1 MSIGI
6 PRLRGATVSVEGF
19 YLPVTAALAATGVA
33 AVTLRLIAL
42 ATELNTGWLV
52 YMALFIAGSIGV
64 GAGTW
69 RDLLDLPRTLRLLD
83 LFIALTV
90 GAGLLYLGPRTS
102 GTLYIG
108 GASQQVSLI
117 GAGMTGVILAWACG
131 SWLALVVAKVYPQ
144 HLARPESEVLAERL
158 SEQARLQEHLTFRR
172 SMSANIA
179 AWRNGLRITLAL
191 ILVYLAMTLVWTPLQ
206 KERGDIL
213 LAVWTS
219 VAFGGVLAFLGLIH
233 LAGNRRLEER
243 SDQVLVLP
251 GYSQA
256 WAWAVY
262 GLLLVI
268 AVVGIALPSDISPLA
283 YVDWNAVMTN
293 FTQWLVSW
301 AFTPPAR
308 RAAYEG
314 LAGTMYGPSMGSMP
328 LVGGGMG
335 GAGPM
340 GLIVVAGVF
349 LAVYIIWYG
358 IRKIIEKRDYLLE
371 EERERS
377 HGLFA
382 ILWAII
388 TWPWRAFRR
397 WWRALFFRDQAP
409 EAASQK
415 EKEEILRRS
424 RRRRRPGARVHP
436 EDPALFVR
444 YVYGRLL
451 YFAARAGFNRPKH
464 QTALEYAELLSDRVP
479 EAAEP
484 VQELTR
490 SYIQVRYTERKP
502 DEGIRSRSV
511 RLLRNAARG
520 LRSMRR
526 FRKEF

>member
-1 MSIGI
+1 M
-6 PRLRGATVSVEGF
+6 
-19 YLPVTAALAATGVA
+19 
-33 AVTLRLIAL
+33 TLRLIAL

-219 VAFGGVLAFLGLIH
+219 VAFRRRPRFLGLIH

-268 AVVGIALPSDISPLA
+268 AVVGIALPSDISP
-283 YVDWNAVMTN
+283 WPMST
-293 FTQWLVSW
+293 
-301 AFTPPAR
+301 
-308 RAAYEG
+308 
-314 LAGTMYGPSMGSMP
+314 
-328 LVGGGMG
+328 GM
-335 GAGPM
+335 
-340 GLIVVAGVF
+340 
-349 LAVYIIWYG
+349 
-358 IRKIIEKRDYLLE
+358 
-371 EERERS
+371 
-377 HGLFA
+377 
-382 ILWAII
+382 
-388 TWPWRAFRR
+388 
-397 WWRALFFRDQAP
+397 Q
-409 EAASQK
+409 
-415 EKEEILRRS
+415 
-424 RRRRRPGARVHP
+424 
-436 EDPALFVR
+436 
-444 YVYGRLL
+444 
-451 YFAARAGFNRPKH
+451 
-464 QTALEYAELLSDRVP
+464 
-479 EAAEP
+479 
-484 VQELTR
+484 
-490 SYIQVRYTERKP
+490 
-502 DEGIRSRSV
+502 
-511 RLLRNAARG
+511 
-520 LRSMRR
+520 
-526 FRKEF
+526 